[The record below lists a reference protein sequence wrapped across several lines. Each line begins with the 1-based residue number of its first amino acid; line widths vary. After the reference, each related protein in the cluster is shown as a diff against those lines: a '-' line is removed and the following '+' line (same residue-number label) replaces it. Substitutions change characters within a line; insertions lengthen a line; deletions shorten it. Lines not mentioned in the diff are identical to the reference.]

1 MLYRITR
8 HTALTSAH
16 RPRLI
21 ESTHTTT
28 ILTRRAIPIVL
39 YLQRPDAEA
48 FRLAS
53 ILLGIY
59 IGVILR
65 CIVYLKEIFYGY

>member
-1 MLYRITR
+1 MGTSPLEGDWRAFE
-8 HTALTSAH
+8 TALQLVT
-16 RPRLI
+16 
-21 ESTHTTT
+21 
-28 ILTRRAIPIVL
+28 IPIVL